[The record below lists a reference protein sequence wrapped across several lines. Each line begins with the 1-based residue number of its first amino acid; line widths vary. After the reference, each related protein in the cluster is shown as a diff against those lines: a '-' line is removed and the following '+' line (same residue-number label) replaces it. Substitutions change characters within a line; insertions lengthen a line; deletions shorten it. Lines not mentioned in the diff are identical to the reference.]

1 MNGKFKAYK
10 NQVVEQRKS
19 RKTENIIMD
28 IITKLLFPVCFIS
41 LKVIGSYIEFM
52 INMSN
57 VVEPNSNQLE
67 ESEDEMKIPTLNSSL
82 IKNSISDVISNSFQ
96 FRTCVEPFI
105 RFGPDINNIL
115 IISNIYL
122 CLQKKRF

>member
-19 RKTENIIMD
+19 RKTKNIIMD
-28 IITKLLFPVCFIS
+28 IITKLLFPVGFIS